1 MSKEEVNVSKKRGWI
16 IAGCVGLTALLV
28 YSLTLADYAF
38 PGESAAAITS
48 WTGMDILKSPLHP
61 VWGAFVRFVGGLS
74 FPSSLVVRMNMFS
87 MICGILS
94 AVMVCRLVR
103 AFVLSMVSHENVMPH
118 AGLAADIASIVAGAL
133 FVFGVPIWQA
143 STHLECR
150 IFDVMFALAMFSLL
164 PFMFKHEKLA
174 WPVTIVAAIMLGV
187 GAVESVIFIPLAP
200 IIGIFVFAAF
210 RRRGRIA
217 IVALGVFAFVAALT
231 FALYTRS
238 VMQGFAATPYAMAYG
253 ESGMTP
259 MDVAVDFWRQQT
271 AEVRSWYQRPAWLCP
286 LLIAVLPFVACGFAA
301 FRGLSSERSISQYV
315 FHFAM
320 TGCVI
325 AATMT
330 PASPL
335 ELMRLSAKAGLT
347 TTLPVALGTL
357 SAITAGYLAAYW
369 TLLWRVKVKADEF
382 EGAQAIVTVAKPLGA
397 AAIVVVFAAV
407 FFGSIV
413 NAFNCG
419 RDRGEFADLCAKEVL
434 DRLGDRT
441 WFVTQ
446 GVLDDHLRILADV
459 RGKKLNLVCL
469 DREDDESYLKSLSAK
484 IEEAGLKSSKGDLRT
499 SVSVGVNPFVQDWF
513 GGDPEVGA
521 KAAVFGIPDFWSIA
535 QKAPVPEGLFFSGV
549 ANLKDFDGKKA
560 FNDFMDLWKRMEKP
574 LYRRR
579 GETLSEIDDPVAR
592 LRLHLRR
599 HIGFIGNNL
608 GVTLQDL
615 EMNDEAF
622 QLYELVRKTIDP
634 DNVCALFNEFEMARA
649 GVKAAVARKGEI
661 EKEIKAL
668 VDNPAKRYSLWS
680 LSRFYGYIRSPEI
693 FARMGYG
700 WARSGQTGAAISQVR
715 RALPFVPT
723 ERQSGL
729 ANIMAAIYAMGGETK
744 KSREAYLK
752 VLDGDSDNREALLGL
767 ARLSMQS
774 GALEEA
780 QAYLTKAVEK
790 APNKESSNIE
800 WAIIHMMN
808 NDLDQARI
816 FLQKATDLNPNDLQ
830 AWGLLAHVMMQQ
842 ADASK
847 DEKEKS
853 KALDDIERVV
863 LPRMEAVAGGPKNF
877 FLQFTRAIVLLKRAD
892 EEARAKKK
900 DAGQARRKDARDALL
915 AAFNLRPDATAVADI
930 LLQQDIALDDK
941 VHARDHARLVLRQNR
956 KNQLANYVLGSL
968 HLGQGEYGHAET
980 FLRAAVSDAKP
991 FAAAENDLAEVLRRE
1006 GHFKEAE
1013 LYANKAVT
1021 SDPNLYVAWETYA
1034 STLIDQN
1041 KDLVKAEEYLRKA
1054 IELCKQNVHQEDIRM
1069 QITLVKVLLK
1079 NGKTMSAKGTL
1090 RSLQSRKKEL
1100 SDFDRRE
1107 LEKVAVEAAKA
1118 K

>member
-1 MSKEEVNVSKKRGWI
+1 MSTEEVNIHGRRGWI
-16 IAGCVGLTALLV
+16 IAGCVGLVALLV
-28 YSLTLADYAF
+28 YSMTLADYAF

-48 WTGMDILKSPLHP
+48 WTGLDILKSPLHP

-74 FPSSLVVRMNMFS
+74 FPASLVVRMNMFS

-103 AFVLSMVSHENVMPH
+103 AFVLSMVSHENVLPH
-118 AGLAADIASIVAGAL
+118 AALAADVASVVAGAL

-164 PFMFKHEKLA
+164 PVMFRNAKLA
-174 WPVTIVAAIMLGV
+174 WPITIVTAVMLGV

-200 IIGIFVFAAF
+200 IMGIFIAAAF
-210 RRRGRIA
+210 RGRGKLSIA
-217 IVALGVFAFVAALT
+217 ALGVFTLVAAVA

-238 VMQGFAATPYAMAYG
+238 VMHGFSTTPYAMAYG
-253 ESGMTP
+253 ESGMSP

-301 FRGLSSERSISQYV
+301 FRGLSSERSASQYV

-335 ELMRLSAKAGLT
+335 ELMRLSVKAGLP
-347 TTLPVALGTL
+347 TTLPVAVGTL

-369 TLLWRVKVKADEF
+369 ILLWRVTIKADEYD
-382 EGAQAIVTVAKPLGA
+382 GTPGVAAVAKPLGA
-397 AAIVVVFAAV
+397 IATVVMFAAV

-434 DRLGDRT
+434 DRLGDRN
-441 WFVTQ
+441 WLVTQ

-459 RGKKLNLVCL
+459 QGKKLNLVCL
-469 DREDDESYLKSLSAK
+469 DREDDESYLKSISSM
-484 IEEAGLKSSKGDLRT
+484 IDEAGLKSTKGDLKAAA
-499 SVSVGVNPFVQDWF
+499 SVGVNPFVQDWF
-513 GGDPEVGA
+513 GGDPDVGA
-521 KAAVFGIPDFWSIA
+521 KAAVLGIPDFWYIA
-535 QKAPVPEGLFFSGV
+535 QKTPVPDGIFFSGV
-549 ANLKDFDGKKA
+549 ADVKEFDGKKA
-560 FNDFMDLWKRMEKP
+560 FADFLELWKRLEKP

-579 GETLSEIDDPVAR
+579 GESLSEVDDPVAR

-608 GVTLQDL
+608 GVTLQDIEL
-615 EMNDEAF
+615 NDEAF

-649 GVKAAVARKGEI
+649 GVRVAVTKKGEI

-668 VDNPAKRYSLWS
+668 VDNPNKRYVLWS
-680 LSRFYGYIRSPEI
+680 LSRFYGYIRSPDI

-700 WARSGQTGAAISQVR
+700 WALSGQTGAAISQVR
-715 RALPFVPT
+715 RALPFVPA
-723 ERQSGL
+723 ERQAGL
-729 ANIMAAIYAMGGETK
+729 ANIMAAIYAMGGDTK

-752 VLDGDSDNREALLGL
+752 VLDNDGNNRDALLGL
-767 ARLSMQS
+767 ARLSMRS
-774 GALEEA
+774 GAIEEA
-780 QAYLTKAVEK
+780 QSYLTKAVEQ
-790 APNKESSNIE
+790 APSKEASNVE
-800 WAIIHMMN
+800 WAIIHLMN

-816 FLQKATDLNPNDLQ
+816 SLQKATDLNPNDMQ
-830 AWGLLAHVMMQQ
+830 AWGLLAHVMLQQ
-842 ADASK
+842 AEASK
-847 DEKEKS
+847 DDKIKT
-853 KALDDIERVV
+853 KTIDDLERVV
-863 LPRMEAVAGGPKNF
+863 IPRMETIAGGPKNY
-877 FLQFTRAIVLLKRAD
+877 FLQVTRALVLLKRAD
-892 EEARAKKK
+892 EEIRLKKGNGE
-900 DAGQARRKDARDALL
+900 GQRKTARDALL
-915 AAFNLRPDATAVADI
+915 AAFNLQPSAKPVADM

-941 VHARDHARLVLRQNR
+941 VLARDHARLVLRQNR

-980 FLRAAVSDAKP
+980 FLRVAVSDEAP

-1006 GHFKEAE
+1006 GHLEEAE
-1013 LYANKAVT
+1013 RYANKAVT

-1041 KDLVKAEEYLRKA
+1041 KDLAKAEEYLRKA
-1054 IELCKQNVHQEDIRM
+1054 IDLCKQNAAQEDLRM

-1079 NGKTMSAKGTL
+1079 NGKTMSAKGAL
-1090 RSLQSRKKEL
+1090 RTLQSRKKEL
-1100 SDFDRRE
+1100 SDFDRAE
-1107 LEKVAVEAAKA
+1107 LEKVAAEAAKA